1 MKERKIVVWSAR
13 GSAAAHIPQTKDGI
27 DDQTMNRA
35 GEGHEEK
42 PPADP
47 CEEDKK

>member
-1 MKERKIVVWSAR
+1 VKEGKIIVRNAR
-13 GSAAAHIPQTKDGI
+13 GRAEAHIPQTKDGI

-35 GEGHEEK
+35 GEGQGEK

>member
-1 MKERKIVVWSAR
+1 MKEEKIVVWSAR
-13 GSAAAHIPQTKDGI
+13 SRAEAQVPQTKDGI

-42 PPADP
+42 PLADP
-47 CEEDKK
+47 LRG

>member
-1 MKERKIVVWSAR
+1 MKEGKIIVRNAR
-13 GSAAAHIPQTKDGI
+13 GRAEAHIPQTKDGI

-35 GEGHEEK
+35 GEGQGEK